1 MGIYTSTFEDV
12 FNESRP
18 RITFLETLLTVSINI
33 LSPFVGYVVDKLS
46 ARNLVAAGYASI
58 GLGFILISR
67 AGELLHIYIV
77 FVLLLP
83 LGVLAIGAMPSSALI
98 TRWFRKRRGLALG
111 ISVAGSSI
119 GGAIAPPLMTFLFM
133 SFGWRSAMLY
143 TGCAILLTVPVV
155 LRLMVNHPEDIG
167 LEQEPD
173 HDEPKLQLSAAD
185 KVEWTIPQIF
195 KTPAIWLQ
203 TLVSGSLLCVTL
215 GLLANL
221 SLHAKDLGFTGQ
233 KMALLYSIIAFFS
246 FSGKIGF
253 GTLTD
258 KIGLKPTGYL
268 SIVLMSCGLFILYSF
283 QQYYGLVAGCIVLG
297 LAIGGVTP
305 IWTTMIATAFGAK
318 SFGRAMGVM
327 NPMHIP
333 ITAPSAPVA
342 AYLSVKA
349 GSYQPVFLVYIGLM
363 VMAAIALYF
372 LQNPQH
378 PDSTTLRRKT

>member
-18 RITFLETLLTVSINI
+18 RITFLETLLTVSVNI

-46 ARNLVAAGYASI
+46 ARNLVAMGYASI

-119 GGAIAPPLMTFLFM
+119 GGAVAPPLMTFLFM

-155 LRLMVNHPEDIG
+155 MRFMVNYPEDVG

-173 HDEPKLQLSAAD
+173 HDEPKLQLSDAD

-195 KTPAIWLQ
+195 KTRAIWLQ

-233 KMALLYSIIAFFS
+233 KMALLYSTIAFFS
-246 FSGKIGF
+246 FSGKIAF

-258 KIGLKPTGYL
+258 KIGLKLTGYL

-283 QQYYGLVAGCIVLG
+283 QQYYGLVAGCVVLG

-349 GSYQPVFLVYIGLM
+349 GSYQPVFLVYICLM
-363 VMAAIALYF
+363 VVAAIALYF

-378 PDSTTLRRKT
+378 PASTTARRKM

>member
-18 RITFLETLLTVSINI
+18 RITFLETLLTVSVNI
-33 LSPFVGYVVDKLS
+33 LSPFVGYVVDKFS
-46 ARNLVAAGYASI
+46 ARNMVALGYVAI

-67 AGELLHIYIV
+67 AGELLHIYVV

-83 LGVLAIGAMPSSALI
+83 LGVLAIGALPSSALI

-119 GGAIAPPLMTFLFM
+119 GGAVAPPLMTFLFM
-133 SFGWRSAMLY
+133 SFGWRTAMLY
-143 TGCAILLTVPVV
+143 TGCAILLTVPIV
-155 LRLMVNHPEDIG
+155 LRFMVNHPEDIG
-167 LEQEPD
+167 LQQESD
-173 HDEPKLQLSAAD
+173 HDEPKLQLSDAD
-185 KVEWTIPQIF
+185 KVEWSFPQIF
-195 KTPAIWLQ
+195 KTRAIWLQ
-203 TLVSGSLLCVTL
+203 TLVSGSMLCVTL

-233 KMALLYSIIAFFS
+233 KMALLYSTIAFFS
-246 FSGKIGF
+246 FTGKIAF

-305 IWTTMIATAFGAK
+305 IWTTMIATGFGAK

-349 GSYQPVFLVYIGLM
+349 GSYQPVFLVYICLM
-363 VMAAIALYF
+363 VVAAIALFF

-378 PDSTTLRRKT
+378 PDSTTPRRKM